1 MTDKTKP
8 EDLEIRIGVPED
20 LDRLMEI
27 SMMACD
33 ENGFVNPDKEKLL
46 SEIWQG
52 LVRNH
57 GIVGIIGKPGEQIE
71 GAVLLRIGAMWYSH
85 DLVAEEKAI
94 FVHPD
99 FRKGKVRHA
108 QILCEFSKKVADEL
122 GIPLM
127 IGVLSN
133 HRTQA
138 KVRLYERQFGPPS
151 GAFFLYGAKT
161 GDYHVTEH

>member
-1 MTDKTKP
+1 MM
-8 EDLEIRIGVPED
+8 DLA
-20 LDRLMEI
+20 
-27 SMMACD
+27 MMACD

-71 GAVLLRIGAMWYSH
+71 GAVLLRVGPMWYSH
-85 DLVAEEKAI
+85 DLVVDERAI

-99 FRKGKVRHA
+99 YRKSKIGRAKT
-108 QILCEFSKKVADEL
+108 LCEFSKKVADEL

-127 IGVLSN
+127 YW
-133 HRTQA
+133 R
-138 KVRLYERQFGPPS
+138 
-151 GAFFLYGAKT
+151 AF
-161 GDYHVTEH
+161 